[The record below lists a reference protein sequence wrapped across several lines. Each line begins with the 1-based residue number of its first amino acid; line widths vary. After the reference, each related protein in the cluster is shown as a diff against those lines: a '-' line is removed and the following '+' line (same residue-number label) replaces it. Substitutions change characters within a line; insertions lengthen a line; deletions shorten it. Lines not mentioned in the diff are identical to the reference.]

1 VADTQADTSWTL
13 LDSLRLG
20 AARKTTGGRRV
31 SFVGASPASSVTAT
45 AWKSQQ
51 HTAARWWE
59 GFGVHAQPADAV
71 RDLLRATTPKP
82 SRRGKLRDDGVQPT
96 ADLIM
101 QRVHE
106 MVGAAYAESS
116 QGVVASAMEA
126 WAKVNRAYPD
136 RDMLRTPAFV
146 GDLDASIHNEISLM
160 WAGAWMLE
168 SGLSVATIATYLSLI
183 KTNLGAHLGWR
194 LTCPQSEV
202 RLPRFLRG
210 LRR

>member
-1 VADTQADTSWTL
+1 M
-13 LDSLRLG
+13 
-20 AARKTTGGRRV
+20 

-116 QGVVASAMEA
+116 QGVVASAISHGG
-126 WAKVNRAYPD
+126 
-136 RDMLRTPAFV
+136 V
-146 GDLDASIHNEISLM
+146 GKGQSGVPRSRHASHTS
-160 WAGAWMLE
+160 
-168 SGLSVATIATYLSLI
+168 
-183 KTNLGAHLGWR
+183 
-194 LTCPQSEV
+194 
-202 RLPRFLRG
+202 
-210 LRR
+210 LRRRPRRIHS